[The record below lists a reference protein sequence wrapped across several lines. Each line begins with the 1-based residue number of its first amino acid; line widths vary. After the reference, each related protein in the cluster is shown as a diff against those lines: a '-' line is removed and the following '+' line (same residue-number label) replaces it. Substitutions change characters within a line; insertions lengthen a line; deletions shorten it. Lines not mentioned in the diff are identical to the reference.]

1 MRNRLGAVKKGLM
14 IATGATCVALAVLG
28 IVFPVLPTTPFLLLA
43 AFLFARSS
51 ERMHD
56 WLLDH
61 RWFGPYIRNYREGRG
76 MTARDKAITIASLWL
91 GIGFTALFAVEV
103 GWVRLLLLAI
113 ACGVSFHLL
122 RLPTCPPGPRHR
134 PTPIIAELDEN

>member
-1 MRNRLGAVKKGLM
+1 MQNRWRKIQKGLM
-14 IATGATCVALAVLG
+14 IAAGAICVALAVLG

-56 WLLDH
+56 WLLNH

-76 MTARDKAITIASLWL
+76 MTARDKAITIGSLWL
-91 GIGFTALFAVEV
+91 GIGFTVLFAVESP
-103 GWVRLLLLAI
+103 WVRLLLLAI

-122 RLPTCPPGPRHR
+122 RLRTCPPEPGRRAPHN
-134 PTPIIAELDEN
+134 IIEPE

>member
-14 IATGATCVALAVLG
+14 IAAGAICVALAVLG
-28 IVFPVLPTTPFLLLA
+28 IAFPVLPTTPFLLLA

-76 MTARDKAITIASLWL
+76 MTARDKAITIGSLWL
-91 GIGFTALFAVEV
+91 GIGFTVLFAVENP
-103 GWVRLLLLAI
+103 WVRLVLLGI
-113 ACGVSFHLL
+113 AGGVSFHLL
-122 RLPTCPPGPRHR
+122 RLRTCPPAPRRR
-134 PTPIIAELDEN
+134 PAPIIAEPDEN